1 MVRKMFKLSMK
12 NFSGYT
18 ILSILFILAGVLHYI
33 YWGSRYGVWYDIGI
47 YALTVF
53 LVVPGI
59 VGVIL
64 SLMKTEEND

>member
-1 MVRKMFKLSMK
+1 MFKLNVK
-12 NFSGYT
+12 NFNVYT

-33 YWGSRYGVWYDIGI
+33 YWGSRYNVWYDISI

-64 SLMKTEEND
+64 SLMETEEKA

>member
-1 MVRKMFKLSMK
+1 MIKLSME
-12 NFSGYT
+12 NFNVYT